1 MGDPSGFLEHPREP
15 TPKADPKTRLRT
27 YDEILQPA
35 SEEHLRA
42 QAARCMDCGIPF
54 CQSGTGCP
62 IDNRIPE
69 WNDLVFKGR
78 WREASARLHATN
90 NFPEFTGRVCPAP
103 CEGACVLQLEGA
115 PVTIEN
121 LEQAIVDRAFAEG
134 WVVAEPPLAE
144 TGHSVAIVGSGPAG
158 LTAAQQLRRVG
169 HEVTVFERADAVGGL
184 LHYGIPNMKLDKTLV
199 ARRVGQLRAEG
210 VAFETGVNVDAA
222 KLEALRESHD
232 AVLLTTGATQARD
245 LAIPGRELEG
255 IHLAM
260 EFLTESTRALLA
272 GEPPRLSAKGR
283 HVLVIGGGDTG
294 TDCIAT
300 ALRQECASLTTFELM
315 PRPPDERGAQNPWPQ
330 WPRVFRVDYGHAEAS
345 ALFGDDPREFAVLTE
360 SFLGEGRV
368 SGVRTVGVRFDAGM
382 EKVAGSERVVDT
394 DLVLL
399 ALGFTG
405 PEPIVGA
412 PETERGLLD
421 APLGTYATSEAGL
434 FAAGD
439 CRRGQSLVVWAIA
452 EGRGAARAVDEF
464 LMGESDLPV
473 PRDAR

>member
-1 MGDPSGFLEHPREP
+1 M
-15 TPKADPKTRLRT
+15 
-27 YDEILQPA
+27 
-35 SEEHLRA
+35 
-42 QAARCMDCGIPF
+42 
-54 CQSGTGCP
+54 
-62 IDNRIPE
+62 
-69 WNDLVFKGR
+69 
-78 WREASARLHATN
+78 
-90 NFPEFTGRVCPAP
+90 
-103 CEGACVLQLEGA
+103 
-115 PVTIEN
+115 
-121 LEQAIVDRAFAEG
+121 
-134 WVVAEPPLAE
+134 AE
-144 TGHSVAIVGSGPAG
+144 TGYSVAIVGSGPAG

-184 LHYGIPNMKLDKTLV
+184 LHYGIPNMKLDKSLV

-210 VAFETGVNVDAA
+210 VAFETGVDVDGA

-232 AVLLTTGATQARD
+232 AVLLTTGATRARE
-245 LAIPGRELEG
+245 LTIPGRELDG

-272 GEPPRLSAKGR
+272 GETPRLSAKGR

-315 PRPPDERGAQNPWPQ
+315 PRPPDQRAAGNPWPE
-330 WPRVFRVDYGHAEAS
+330 WPRVFRVDYGHVEA
-345 ALFGDDPREFAVLTE
+345 AARFGDDPREFAVLTE
-360 SFLGEGRV
+360 EFLGEERV
-368 SGVRTVGVRFDAGM
+368 SGVRTVSVRFDEGLQ
-382 EKVAGSERVVDT
+382 KVSGSERVVET

-405 PEPIVGA
+405 PESIAGA
-412 PETERGLLD
+412 PEGERGLID
-421 APLGTYATSEAGL
+421 APLGTYLTAHEGL

-464 LMGESDLPV
+464 LTGESDLPV